1 MAEMALSP
9 LLQVVFDRL
18 ASPVITQLQNL
29 FGLKQ
34 NYEKLQQSLPII
46 RDLLEDV
53 EGRQETVGVVKEWL
67 SKLKDAAYDTED
79 LLDELASEIILCEGR
94 SSIRDQVHSLLLP
107 FDPSQ
112 DLFHIPRHQ
121 LQKCLWP

>member
-46 RDLLEDV
+46 RDLLEDA
-53 EGRQETVGVVKEWL
+53 EG
-67 SKLKDAAYDTED
+67 
-79 LLDELASEIILCEGR
+79 
-94 SSIRDQVHSLLLP
+94 
-107 FDPSQ
+107 
-112 DLFHIPRHQ
+112 
-121 LQKCLWP
+121 